1 MITMMHRRQT
11 KGSLSLYLM
20 ITICTVLIH
29 CSAQQITFVLLTDG
43 KSVDYAI
50 AGAQGSA
57 RINAENEFNR
67 AVWVY
72 WDDDESSIL
81 IRSTIDNFYQKGIRT
96 LYISGV
102 SEDME
107 KGSEYQR
114 LQEFIEYAKSK
125 GMGVYG
131 IPFEDPGYV
140 KYSES
145 QLRSEFSAIVTKY
158 KQIFNSGFV
167 IDVEPHMLDDW
178 SSSTEASYL
187 KKYVRMSNILRS
199 EADKHGVVFADTV
212 PWWYHKKLQ
221 EVAGFPNGID
231 ALGGH
236 FVDLMTYT
244 WTADSMRDRVQIV
257 ADETTKPKSI
267 SINIREREGGDPY
280 LSGAEITKAITYL
293 EELAN
298 INSDI
303 IRVTFFEASSVLGLP
318 PSLFP

>member
-1 MITMMHRRQT
+1 
-11 KGSLSLYLM
+11 L
-20 ITICTVLIH
+20 
-29 CSAQQITFVLLTDG
+29 DG
-43 KSVDYAI
+43 KIDSEDSDC
-50 AGAQGSA
+50 AQPPSPTSEICGNGIDDDLDGKIDSEDSDCA
-57 RINAENEFNR
+57 LTGVNR
-67 AVWVY
+67 SVWVY
-72 WDDDESSIL
+72 KSSIDL
-81 IRSTIDNFYQKGIRT
+81 SQATIDNFYQKGIRS

-102 SEDME
+102 YAGLDS
-107 KGSEYQR
+107 SSQYSQ
-114 LQEFIEYAKSK
+114 LLSFINYAKSR
-125 GMGVYG
+125 GMTIYGVC
-131 IPFEDPGYV
+131 FEDTKYID
-140 KYSES
+140 YSES

-158 KQIFNSGFV
+158 KQTFNSGFV
-167 IDVEPHMLDDW
+167 IDVEPHTLDDW

-212 PWWYHKKLQ
+212 PWWYHKKLK

-244 WTADSMRDRVQIV
+244 WTADSMRDRVQII
-257 ADETTKPKSI
+257 AGETTKPKSI
-267 SINIREREGGDPY
+267 SINIRERVGGDPY

-303 IRVTFFEASSVLGLP
+303 IRVTFFEASSVLRLS
-318 PSLFP
+318 PSLFSSL